1 MPNAGDIVH
10 LDQGFTG
17 PKGEPMGL
25 VYGVDDHGKHLF
37 EAEAYDSELE
47 VLPDDPADASFLA
60 KHFSRSG

>member
-1 MPNAGDIVH
+1 
-10 LDQGFTG
+10 
-17 PKGEPMGL
+17 MGL

-37 EAEAYDSELE
+37 EAEAYDSEQE